1 MENNAIVNILKLTN
15 SEDETVY
22 VNVNLI
28 THIIPVE
35 YEYVYQSDVYL
46 LGRKKPLNI
55 KETALDIMRAIDRK
69 ENA

>member
-1 MENNAIVNILKLTN
+1 MANNVIVNMLKLTN
-15 SEDETVY
+15 IEDDTVY

-35 YEYVYQSDVYL
+35 YEYAYQSDVYL
-46 LGRKKPLNI
+46 LGCKKPLNI
-55 KETALDIMRAIDRK
+55 KETALDIMSVIDRK